1 MYFSILANEFKSDDI
16 KTVEELKNKILNAP
30 IEPAP
35 VCVDLDY
42 IFSWKE
48 FIGPNLA
55 DPPLKN
61 HSMYHSFIVA
71 KEEGVVKFRAKR
83 YPQDKE
89 YVPRA
94 GLRLVKEGV
103 QFIPVGAADFR
114 VESIPFDKINRTI
127 SVMTSMLPL
136 GEKILIQNSYDR
148 LRDKLEAAPKRKH
161 LFEKLDLASLPKID
175 YSVRNGPPISICDD
189 GLVEEI
195 TGDLLEESISEGSLE
210 EIREDIDVCVYSE
223 ETAGRPWVGRVRQ
236 MLPGG
241 KFVIHWFNRK
251 SGRGQFF
258 KAMALPDGS
267 PYLSEI
273 DLETIMFWAFT
284 EDSRDDGF
292 KISTFWQDVIQ
303 KEYEKLDS

>member
-71 KEEGVVKFRAKR
+71 KEEDVVKFRAKR

-94 GLRLVKEGV
+94 GLKVVKEGV
-103 QFIPVGAADFR
+103 QFIPV
-114 VESIPFDKINRTI
+114 
-127 SVMTSMLPL
+127 
-136 GEKILIQNSYDR
+136 
-148 LRDKLEAAPKRKH
+148 
-161 LFEKLDLASLPKID
+161 
-175 YSVRNGPPISICDD
+175 
-189 GLVEEI
+189 
-195 TGDLLEESISEGSLE
+195 
-210 EIREDIDVCVYSE
+210 
-223 ETAGRPWVGRVRQ
+223 
-236 MLPGG
+236 
-241 KFVIHWFNRK
+241 
-251 SGRGQFF
+251 
-258 KAMALPDGS
+258 
-267 PYLSEI
+267 
-273 DLETIMFWAFT
+273 
-284 EDSRDDGF
+284 
-292 KISTFWQDVIQ
+292 
-303 KEYEKLDS
+303 

>member
-1 MYFSILANEFKSDDI
+1 
-16 KTVEELKNKILNAP
+16 
-30 IEPAP
+30 
-35 VCVDLDY
+35 
-42 IFSWKE
+42 
-48 FIGPNLA
+48 
-55 DPPLKN
+55 
-61 HSMYHSFIVA
+61 MYHSFIVA

-223 ETAGRPWVGRVRQ
+223 EKAGRPWVGRVRQ